1 AAGNQGL
8 YLELLEKFLED
19 NRDAPHELRESVA
32 AGDLEAA
39 AAIAHA
45 IKGVSGNLGA
55 WELPETCQELET
67 GLTRGDMARVQVA
80 MAQFE
85 PRLQTLFASIQ
96 AVIGANAGP
105 TASDAPGPPDDESM
119 DKSAL
124 TPVFRE
130 LATYLEENNSE
141 ASAVVETLQNMLPGG
156 ARDEIREMAELI
168 RDWEYE
174 DALDVLK
181 KLADKYVTFGAT
193 RKTGQKTSKI
203 G

>member
-39 AAIAHA
+39 AAVAHA

-55 WELPETCQELET
+55 GELPETCQELES

-96 AVIGANAGP
+96 AMLDANVEP
-105 TASDAPGPPDDESM
+105 TASDAPGPPDDEPM
-119 DKSAL
+119 DKTAL

-141 ASAVVETLQNMLPGG
+141 ASAVVETLQNMLSGG
-156 ARDEIREMAELI
+156 AHDEIRKMAELI
-168 RDWEYE
+168 QDWEYE

-181 KLADKYVTFGAT
+181 KLAVKLNIDCE
-193 RKTGQKTSKI
+193 R
-203 G
+203 